1 MLRVIFDTVRSR
13 ICMRLI
19 LLALLRRRPAAAMRG
34 VATRVERRVP
44 SIK

>member
-13 ICMRLI
+13 ICTRLI
-19 LLALLRRRPAAAMRG
+19 LLALLRRRPAVMFG